1 MNTRGAI
8 TCSSLLL
15 LCCLLMCPRSHA
27 QASASSVLPRQ
38 KLAEQAF
45 GNDAPWY
52 IANIPFLEIDD
63 PALQRTYYYRWQVYR
78 SHIRDL
84 GTHGTD
90 VTEFL
95 PPVPWSRHPY
105 EDLNDSSSFHILEG
119 RWLRDPRYVEG
130 LIQHLYIDGGN
141 DRHFSES
148 LASATLAFTQVT
160 GDPAPALQVLD
171 NMRATYNAWNDH
183 FDAERGLYWI
193 EPLLDATEYTVG
205 SIDASGAGF
214 TSKPNPSNDGF
225 FGGFAFRPSI
235 NAYQYANARA
245 IAAIALLAGQNTVA
259 ADFNRR
265 AVNLQV
271 AALAQLWNPG
281 LHYLTDVYQRSTPTA
296 KQGDFIRNR
305 ELVGLVP
312 WQFHLVP
319 DTAASQY
326 SPGWRN
332 ALDPAELGGPHGL
345 RTAGPSYPRYLVQYR
360 FDKAT
365 GLPECQW
372 NGPSWPFQTS
382 QVLSGMANLLA
393 DYPAQAA
400 AAADVTTADYLHLLR
415 QYTREHQLPSGSLDL
430 QEDYNPDTGAVIVGL
445 PRSHHYLHSTYN
457 DLLLSGLLGIRPR
470 QDDVLELHP
479 LLPASS
485 PHEPAIRY
493 FALEGLRYHGH
504 EIAIRYDA
512 DGTRYHRGKGLTVV
526 SDGRVLAVQPTLAPL
541 TVTLP
546 HSPSSAPPMQALP
559 INLASNVWGRAPSAF
574 EPDLPIATASSQA
587 PEPDT
592 ISAPAPM
599 LYQPLDGRDWFFPEI
614 AHGWSPAAAAPA
626 SGEPDWYEVD
636 LRHVSPMERVELS
649 FFDDGNTVAVP
660 ASVAIMV
667 RNPDGQWKPVTPLQP
682 GPPIANGITNI
693 RFNAVQAQ
701 HIRILLGR
709 SKGLPGRLIA
719 FRVFGP
725 ASHER

>member
-1 MNTRGAI
+1 ML
-8 TCSSLLL
+8 S
-15 LCCLLMCPRSHA
+15 
-27 QASASSVLPRQ
+27 RQ
-38 KLAEQAF
+38 KLAQQAF
-45 GNDAPWY
+45 GNDAAWY
-52 IANIPFLEIDD
+52 VANIPFLEIDD
-63 PALQRTYYYRWQVYR
+63 PALQRTYYYRWQVYH
-78 SHIRDL
+78 SHMRDL

-119 RWLRDPRYVEG
+119 RWLRDPRYVES
-130 LIQHLYIDGGN
+130 LIHHLYIGGGN

-148 LASATLAFTQVT
+148 VASATLAFTQVT

-171 NMRATYNAWNDH
+171 NMRATYNAWDDH
-183 FDAERGLYWI
+183 FNAERDLYWI

-214 TSKPNPSNDGF
+214 TSKPDPANDGF

-235 NAYQYANARA
+235 NAYQYGNARA
-245 IAAIALLAGQNTVA
+245 IAALARLAGQRDVA
-259 ADFNRR
+259 ADFDQR
-265 AVNLQV
+265 AEHLQT
-271 AALAQLWNPG
+271 AALAQLWNPSLG
-281 LHYLTDVYQRSTPTA
+281 YFTDVYQRSTPTV
-296 KQGDFIRNR
+296 KEGEFIRNR

-312 WQFHLVP
+312 WQFHMIP
-319 DTAASQY
+319 AAMASRY
-326 SPGWRN
+326 SPAWHN
-332 ALDPAELGGPHGL
+332 ALRPTELGGPHGL
-345 RTAGPSYPRYLVQYR
+345 RTAGPAYPRYLVQYR
-360 FDKAT
+360 YDKAT

-400 AAADVTTADYLHLLR
+400 AAADVTPSDYLRLLR
-415 QYTREHQLPSGSLDL
+415 QYTRQHELPNGTLDL
-430 QEDYNPDTGAVIVGL
+430 QEDYNPDTGKVIVGL

-470 QDDVLELHP
+470 QDNTLQLHP
-479 LLPASS
+479 LLPSASS
-485 PHEPAIRY
+485 GEPSIRY

-526 SDGRVLAVQPTLAPL
+526 SDGRVLVSQPTLAPL
-541 TVTLP
+541 TV
-546 HSPSSAPPMQALP
+546 ALP
-559 INLASNVWGRAPSAF
+559 KPPPASRKLPALPVNLASNVWGRAPSAF

-587 PEPDT
+587 PEPPT

-614 AHGWSPAAAAPA
+614 AHGWSPATIVPDRAQ
-626 SGEPDWYEVD
+626 PDWYEVD
-636 LRHVSPMERVELS
+636 LRHASSINRVQLS
-649 FFDDGNTVAVP
+649 FFDDGTTVAVP
-660 ASVAIMV
+660 ASVTVMV
-667 RNPDGQWKPVTPLQP
+667 STSDGQWQSLVPLQATHP
-682 GPPIANGITNI
+682 VANGVTDLH
-693 RFNAVQAQ
+693 FNAVRAQ
-701 HIRILLGR
+701 HVRILLR
-709 SKGLPGRLIA
+709 RDKTLPSRLIA
-719 FRVFGP
+719 VRVFGP
-725 ASHER
+725 ADHDN